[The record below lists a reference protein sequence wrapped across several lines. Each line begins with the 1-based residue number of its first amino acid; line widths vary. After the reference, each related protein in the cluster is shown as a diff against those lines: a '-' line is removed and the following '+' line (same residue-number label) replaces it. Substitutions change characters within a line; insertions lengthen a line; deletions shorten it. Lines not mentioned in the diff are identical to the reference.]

1 MKLFS
6 ALLAASL
13 AAAALTPGA
22 SHASCGNGG
31 GPPSNGCN
39 ASGKGSSVTDN
50 SGNNRGNDYSGTR
63 SVGNRNVT
71 IDGKNNTVNTGARN
85 VDRSNNAQG
94 GKGGKGGSVRNSGN
108 LTLER
113 GAVRGGRGGEGGQ
126 GGRGG
131 RGGAGGSANA
141 QGGDGYATIEQ
152 GAIRNRNNNEQ
163 GQDQSQS
170 SRNSN
175 RNSSESNNRNR
186 NRSNSRSAAN
196 NNGNSQ
202 STTVNTGGNSY
213 TEYGDLPE
221 TAIAPLGQSAGS
233 GVIGDIAVP
242 LPTISAGGF
251 ASGSDYN
258 DLYGGGNNSSRSD
271 YGVSIGINIPLGAGE
286 FRDAARREIARRD
299 QVAQAEADRNLFR
312 LVQEAQWLRQQG
324 LLNQEAHPRH
334 WAALYGTAEKFV
346 F

>member
-6 ALLAASL
+6 ALLLASAVAL
-13 AAAALTPGA
+13 PAAAQTTPFP
-22 SHASCGNGG
+22 GNG
-31 GPPSNGCN
+31 P
-39 ASGKGSSVTDN
+39 K
-50 SGNNRGNDYSGTR
+50 SGNDVFRQGDQITRTGNGDNRDNQYSGTR

-71 IDGKNNTVNTGARN
+71 IDGKGNTVNTGARN
-85 VDRSNNAQG
+85 VDRSNNAE
-94 GKGGKGGSVRNSGN
+94 GGKGGSVRNSGN

-113 GAVRGGRGGEGGQ
+113 GAVRGGRGGEGGTGYGGDAEAHGGE
-126 GGRGG
+126 GGR
-131 RGGAGGSANA
+131 
-141 QGGDGYATIEQ
+141 ATIER
-152 GAIRNRNNNEQ
+152 GAVRNRNNNEQ

-251 ASGSDYN
+251 ASGSDYG

-334 WAALYGTAEKFV
+334 WAALYGTTAEKFV

>member
-1 MKLFS
+1 MKLFPL
-6 ALLAASL
+6 LLAGSL
-13 AAAALTPGA
+13 FLVAPAQARNNNN
-22 SHASCGNGG
+22 GNGCRNRCG
-31 GPPSNGCN
+31 ETP
-39 ASGKGSSVTDN
+39 ASTDN

-63 SVGNRNVT
+63 TNGNRNV
-71 IDGKNNTVNTGARN
+71 IVDGKGNTVNTGARR
-85 VDRSNNAQG
+85 VDRSNTANG
-94 GKGGKGGSVRNSGN
+94 GQGGKGGSVRNSGN
-108 LTLER
+108 ATIER
-113 GAVRGGRGGEGGQ
+113 GAVRGGRGGRGGEGGE
-126 GGRGG
+126 GGNARATGG
-131 RGGAGGSANA
+131 N
-141 QGGDGYATIEQ
+141 ATIER
-152 GAIRNRNNNEQ
+152 GAVRNNNNLTNRNRNNNSQDQQQ
-163 GQDQSQS
+163 GQSQS
-170 SRNSN
+170 SENT
-175 RNSSESNNRNR
+175 NR

-221 TAIAPLGQSAGS
+221 TAVAPLGQSAGS

-251 ASGSDYN
+251 ASGSNYN

-286 FRDAARREIARRD
+286 FRDAARREISRRD
-299 QVAQAEADRNLFR
+299 AVAQAQADRNLFR
-312 LVQEAQWLRQQG
+312 LVQEAHWLQQQG

>member
-13 AAAALTPGA
+13 AAAALTPVA
-22 SHASCGNGG
+22 AHASCGNGG
-31 GPPSNGCN
+31 GAPSNGCN

-50 SGNNRGNDYSGTR
+50 SGNNRGNQYSGTR
-63 SVGNRNVT
+63 SIGNRNVT
-71 IDGKNNTVNTGARN
+71 IDGKGNTVNTGARN
-85 VDRSNNAQG
+85 VDRSNNAEG

-131 RGGAGGSANA
+131 RGGEGGNA
-141 QGGDGYATIEQ
+141 RATGGNATIER
-152 GAIRNRNNNEQ
+152 GAVRNRNNNEQ

-170 SRNSN
+170 QSSRNANRNAN
-175 RNSSESNNRNR
+175 RNS

-251 ASGSDYN
+251 ASGSNYN
-258 DLYGGGNNSSRSD
+258 DLYGGGNNSNRSD